1 MPNSSFAFPG
11 SDHATFSKDFEL
23 CHLLT
28 MRSVTTNRQASELVF
43 FFYAGDW
50 ENLRA
55 GENKK
60 LWATSLKE
68 SETRASILFS
78 FHMIASLSI

>member
-43 FFYAGDW
+43 FFTLETGRTY
-50 ENLRA
+50 ELVKI
-55 GENKK
+55 KK
-60 LWATSLKE
+60 
-68 SETRASILFS
+68 SEPQA
-78 FHMIASLSI
+78 